1 MTIRETIRQAQET
14 MAWLGL
20 QPVLVATI
28 RGGSFYNGVKG
39 YPPDEEIFFQR
50 PPDVQYPQ
58 SLGELCLEELANKI
72 RRDAKFIDLW
82 LRGYSLLSIE
92 ELVSLYALRI
102 ECKDL
107 RRALYH
113 RRTA

>member
-1 MTIRETIRQAQET
+1 MTIRETIRQANALMVA
-14 MAWLGL
+14 MAWSRERQFLREVGAESLFPIFTGL
-20 QPVLVATI
+20 VLH
-28 RGGSFYNGVKG
+28 
-39 YPPDEEIFFQR
+39 PPKR
-50 PPDVQYPQ
+50 PVQYPP

-102 ECKDL
+102 ECEDL